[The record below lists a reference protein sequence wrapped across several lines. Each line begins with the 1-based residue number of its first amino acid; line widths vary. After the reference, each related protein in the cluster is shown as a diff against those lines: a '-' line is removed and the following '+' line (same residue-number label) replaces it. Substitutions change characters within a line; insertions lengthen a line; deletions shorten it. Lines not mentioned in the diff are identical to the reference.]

1 MKFKG
6 LWIALAVVVITS
18 FAILGGVGFKMIQN
32 APPIPAEVV
41 TTEGQKLFDRET
53 IQNGQNVWQSLGG
66 QQIGSIWGH
75 GSYVAPDWTADYLHR
90 EATLI
95 LDEYAHE
102 TGNES
107 FASLPQEKQI
117 VLREKLKT
125 EMRTNTYD
133 AKAEKLV
140 ISPARAKVFK
150 SLATYY
156 ADIFAKGRTEYAIP
170 KGALTDAEK
179 SAQLGSF
186 FFWTAWVSTT
196 NRPGSDV
203 TYTNNWPH
211 ETLVANNPTSS
222 SILWSIVSFVL
233 LIAGI
238 GTLIWYMGSREPI
251 KDYDEIPG
259 TNPLFNLKITPS
271 QRAVIKYFYVVVAL
285 IIAQVGLGAVTAHY
299 GVEGNGFYGIPLDKW
314 LPYAVTRTWH
324 TQIALFWIATSWLAT
339 GLFIAPAVGGIEPK
353 GQKFGVNL
361 LFAALLFVV
370 AGSLFGE
377 LLGIKQMLG
386 QYWFWFGAQGYEYV
400 DLGRFWQILL
410 FGGMVFWLFLVFRAL
425 RPALSK
431 KDESRP
437 MLVLFL
443 ISAICIPLFYAAGL
457 MYGQRSH
464 IVRAE
469 YWRWWVV
476 HLWVEGFFEVFATVV
491 IAFLFTRLRLL
502 SVTTATRAVLFSTV
516 IFLSGGIIG
525 TFHHLY
531 FTGAPTI
538 VLALGATFSALEVVP
553 LVLVGFEAW
562 ENLRLSR
569 AKTWMNVYKW
579 PIYFFV
585 SVAFWNFVGA
595 GIFGFL
601 INPPISLYYVQGL
614 NLTPVHGHTALFGVY
629 GMLGIG
635 LMLFCLRL
643 WQPEKIWKEKTLS
656 IAFWS
661 LNAGLVFMVV
671 LSLLPIGL
679 IQAWSAIEYG
689 TWYARSSELMQTNLM
704 QNLRWLRVFGDVVFT
719 VGVLALGLFMFN
731 LFTSYRLRVKVSEE
745 TNIKDKDLRG
755 LATR

>member
-1 MKFKG
+1 MKFKK
-6 LWIALAVVVITS
+6 LWIALAFVVAVS
-18 FAILGGVGFKMIQN
+18 FTILGGVGFKMIAN
-32 APPIPAEVV
+32 APPIPTQVV
-41 TTEGQKLFDRET
+41 TTDGEKLFDRQT
-53 IQNGQNVWQSLGG
+53 IQDGQNVWQSLGG

-90 EATLI
+90 EATSI
-95 LDEYAHE
+95 LDEYAHQA
-102 TGNES
+102 GSES
-107 FASLPQEKQI
+107 FSSLPLEKQI
-117 VLREKLKT
+117 LLKEKLKT
-125 EMRTNTYD
+125 ELRTNTYD
-133 AKAEKLV
+133 PNTGNLV
-140 ISPARAKVFK
+140 ISSSRAKVFK
-150 SLATYY
+150 SLANYY
-156 ADIFAKGRTEYAIP
+156 EDIFAKGRVEYAIP
-170 KGALTDAEK
+170 KNALTDHEK
-179 SAQLGSF
+179 SMQLGSF

-196 NRPGSDV
+196 NRPNSDI

-211 ETLVANNPTSS
+211 EPLVANNPTSS

-233 LIAGI
+233 LLAGI
-238 GTLIWYMGSREPI
+238 GGLIWYMASKPANEQNDVPSS
-251 KDYDEIPG
+251 D
-259 TNPLFNLKITPS
+259 PLFNLKATPS
-271 QRAVIKYFYVVVAL
+271 QQAVIKYFYVVVAL
-285 IIAQVGLGAVTAHY
+285 IVAQVGLGALTAHY
-299 GVEGNGFYGIPLDKW
+299 GVEGNGFFGIPLDKW

-324 TQIALFWIATSWLAT
+324 TQIGLFWIATSWLAT

-353 GQKFGVNL
+353 GQKLGVNL

-370 AGSLFGE
+370 VGSLVGE

-400 DLGRFWQILL
+400 DLGRFWQVLL
-410 FGGMVFWLFLVFRAL
+410 FAGMVFWLFLVFRAL

-431 KDESRP
+431 ADESRP
-437 MLVLFL
+437 LLVLFL

-464 IVRAE
+464 VVKAE

-502 SVTTATRAVLFSTV
+502 SITTATRAVLFSTV

-562 ENLRLSR
+562 ENIRLS
-569 AKTWMNVYKW
+569 KVKSWMSSYKW

-635 LMLFCLRL
+635 LTLFCLKL
-643 WQPEKIWKEKTLS
+643 WQPEKVWKEKLLAIS
-656 IAFWS
+656 FWS

-679 IQAWSAIEYG
+679 IQAYSAIEYG
-689 TWYARSSELMQTNLM
+689 TWYARSSELMQTSLM
-704 QNLRWLRVFGDVVFT
+704 QNLRWLRVFGDVVFA
-719 VGVLALGLFMFN
+719 VGVIALGLFVFN
-731 LFTSYRLRVKVSEE
+731 LFTSYRLRVKISEDE
-745 TNIKDKDLRG
+745 KIKGKDLG
-755 LATR
+755 ALAAR